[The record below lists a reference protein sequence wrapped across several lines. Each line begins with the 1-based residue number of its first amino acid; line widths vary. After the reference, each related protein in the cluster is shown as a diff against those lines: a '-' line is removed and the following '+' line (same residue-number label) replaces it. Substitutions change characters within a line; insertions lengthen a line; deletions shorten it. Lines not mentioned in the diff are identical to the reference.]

1 MFLTDATVHG
11 MLDNA
16 MPSGANNVQ
25 LSLHNSYSATGAN
38 LVGNK
43 TNSNFSAATGR
54 AKSLS
59 APVDIAVPSADTVR
73 WIGAWDSTG
82 ATFKGMVPNGG
93 AALSFQ
99 VDVTNNRVY
108 CENHGLSNDYKVA
121 FFGAAAPGGLTAGVE
136 YFVVGVTAGDPDYFQ
151 VSSSQGGAAID
162 ITGQHAAGCLVS
174 RLVPEIYS
182 GAGTHRVNT
191 FVLAA

>member
-16 MPSGANNVQ
+16 MPSGSNNVQ

-43 TNSNFSAATGR
+43 TNSNFSAASGR

-93 AALSFQ
+93 SALSFQ
-99 VDVTNNRVY
+99 VDVTNNRCI

-121 FFGAAAPGGLTAGVE
+121 FFAAAAPGGLTAGVE

-174 RLVPEIYS
+174 RLVPEVYS

-191 FVLAA
+191 FVLAS